1 MNAGSNAWDQS
12 KMDLVSLWKE
22 KNSQTLWLAG
32 GWSLLF
38 IVAVTAYWPGLSGP
52 FILDDFASI
61 AALGKHGGVV
71 DWQSFKAFVLG
82 GNSGPTGRPVS
93 LLTFLID
100 GTNWPTDAA
109 PFKRTNLII
118 HLMIG
123 GLLGILTKQIL
134 CLLRFESREART
146 LALVSAAC
154 WVLHPFLVS
163 TTLYAVQRMAQL
175 STLFVIAGLIVYI
188 HGRSFLLT
196 NKSRAY
202 LQMSLAVPTFT
213 LLALL
218 SKENGILLPVLI
230 GVIEITVVA
239 SQRGRLGTISPY
251 WSGLFIGLPTLV
263 IAAYL
268 GKQFFRPDFFDVV
281 PPRDFSLYER
291 LLTQSRILVDYLQ
304 NWFIPKLYTTG
315 VYQDHFVKSIGIL
328 APVTTIVMFVFHAFA
343 IGLSVLYRRKQP
355 LFGLA
360 VLFFYGGHLLES
372 TVLNLEL
379 YFEHRNYLSACFL
392 FLPLILFL
400 RRHTHKRFFV
410 GIVFGFLLMLAGFT
424 RYSATVWESVPS
436 IVEASA
442 HKAPTS
448 ARAQAEY
455 SNILFNANRHE
466 EALEVIERAIENR
479 PDSDTLLQ
487 LNRLI
492 ILCNMNRLHLDE
504 LQKAI
509 ELVSTIPF
517 DPRLLKAYNEFA
529 RVVKEGRCPA
539 VPIDALQPMFTRML
553 DVPRNADPR
562 SLAYSHI
569 QYLVGYVAVFS
580 GNPQQALAAFE
591 RSLGARAGASH
602 AMAMAALMASGNY
615 HEEALRLS
623 DLALS
628 YLADEEESMVIG
640 TRVNRADIMEFRVT
654 VQTDLENS
662 RSLDRVDP
670 AP

>member
-1 MNAGSNAWDQS
+1 
-12 KMDLVSLWKE
+12 MDLVSLWKE

-291 LLTQSRILVDYLQ
+291 LLTQSRILLDYLQ

-315 VYQDHFVKSIGIL
+315 IYQDHFIKSAGIL
-328 APVTTIVMFVFHAFA
+328 SPLSTLFAFIFHALA
-343 IGLSVLYRRKQP
+343 IGLCLSYRRRWP
-355 LFGLA
+355 LVALA

-392 FLPLILFL
+392 FLPLIVYLRQHARRKLFIGV
-400 RRHTHKRFFV
+400 FV
-410 GIVFGFLLMLAGFT
+410 GVFLLLAGFT
-424 RYSATVWESVPS
+424 RYSATVWGSEPS

-442 HKAPTS
+442 RKAPTS

-455 SNILFNANRHE
+455 SNILFNANRHD

-479 PDSDTLLQ
+479 PDSNILLQ

-492 ILCNMNRLHLDE
+492 ILCNMHRLQLDE
-504 LQKAI
+504 LQDVI

-517 DPRLLKAYNEFA
+517 DSRLLRAYNELSRA
-529 RVVKEGRCPA
+529 VNEDRCPA
-539 VPIDALQPMFTRML
+539 VSVEALEPMFTRML
-553 DVPRNADPR
+553 EQPRNADPT

-569 QYLVGYVAVFS
+569 QYLIGYVAVFS
-580 GNPQQALAAFE
+580 GKPQQALSAFE

-602 AMAMAALMASGNY
+602 AMAMAALMASNNY
-615 HEEALRLS
+615 YEEALHLS
-623 DLALS
+623 NLALS
-628 YLADEEESMVIG
+628 FLTDEEETMVIG
-640 TRVNRADIMEFRVT
+640 TRVNRADIMAFRVI
-654 VQTDLENS
+654 VQADLES
-662 RSLDRVDP
+662 SPGLDKVDP
-670 AP
+670 TP

>member
-1 MNAGSNAWDQS
+1 
-12 KMDLVSLWKE
+12 MDLVSLWKE

>member
-1 MNAGSNAWDQS
+1 
-12 KMDLVSLWKE
+12 MDLAPLPNKI
-22 KNSQTLWLAG
+22 NMQTLLLAG
-32 GWSLLF
+32 GWTLLF
-38 IVAVTAYWPGLSGP
+38 IVAAIAYWPGLGGP

-82 GNSGPTGRPVS
+82 GNSGPTGRPIS
-93 LLTFLID
+93 LATFLID
-100 GTNWPTDAA
+100 ANNWPTDAA

-134 CLLRFESREART
+134 CLLQIEFREARI
-146 LALVSAAC
+146 LALLSAAC
-154 WVLHPFLVS
+154 WMLHPFLVS

-175 STLFVIAGLIVYI
+175 SALFVIAGLIVYI
-188 HGRSFLLT
+188 HGRSFLLV
-196 NKSRAY
+196 NKRRAY
-202 LQMSLAVPTFT
+202 LQMSLSVPIFT
-213 LLALL
+213 LLAIL
-218 SKENGILLPVLI
+218 SKENGILLPILI
-230 GVIEITVVA
+230 GVTEITVIA
-239 SQRGRLGTISPY
+239 GQRGRLGAVSPY

-263 IAAYL
+263 IGAYL

-281 PPRDFSLYER
+281 APRDFSLYER

-315 VYQDHFVKSIGIL
+315 VYQDHFIKSTGIL
-328 APVTTIVMFVFHAFA
+328 SPLSTLLTLICHALA
-343 IGLSVLYRRKQP
+343 IGVSLLYRRRWP
-355 LFGLA
+355 LVAFA

-372 TVLNLEL
+372 TVLNLEM

-392 FLPLILFL
+392 FLPLIVYFRQHT
-400 RRHTHKRFFV
+400 RRKMFIGV
-410 GIVFGFLLMLAGFT
+410 LAGVLLLLAGFT
-424 RYSATVWESVPS
+424 RYSAMVWESEPS

-442 HKAPTS
+442 RKAPTS

-455 SNILFNANRHE
+455 SNILFNANRHD

-479 PDSDTLLQ
+479 PGSDTLLQ

-492 ILCNMNRLHLDE
+492 IRCNMKLLQLDE

-517 DPRLLKAYNEFA
+517 DSRLLKAYSEFA

-539 VPIDALQPMFTRML
+539 VSVAALEPMFTRML
-553 DVPRNADPR
+553 EQPRNADPT

-569 QYLVGYVAVFS
+569 QYLIGYVAVFS
-580 GNPQQALAAFE
+580 GKPQQALSAFE

-602 AMAMAALMASGNY
+602 AMAMAALMASSNN
-615 HEEALRLS
+615 HEEALHLS
-623 DLALS
+623 NLALS
-628 YLADEEESMVIG
+628 FLADEEETMVIG
-640 TRVNRADIMEFRVT
+640 TRVNRADIMAFRVT
-654 VQTDLENS
+654 VQADLES
-662 RSLDRVDP
+662 SPGFDKVDP

>member
-1 MNAGSNAWDQS
+1 
-12 KMDLVSLWKE
+12 MDLASLWNE

-32 GWSLLF
+32 GWTLLF

>member
-1 MNAGSNAWDQS
+1 MTVGSNAWDQS
-12 KMDLVSLWKE
+12 KMDLASLWNE

-32 GWSLLF
+32 GWTLLF